1 MSEPLTRN
9 DFADCLESVFR
20 VGPASGDQIE
30 LTLQQV
36 SELGSCPGHETFSI
50 ILHGPAEKM
59 LQQGIYAFEHDRLGL
74 QEIFIVPIARNEQGI
89 SYEAIFNRLVS

>member
-9 DFADCLESVFR
+9 DYADCLESVFR
-20 VGPASGDQIE
+20 VDPASGNQLE

-36 SELGSCPGHETFSI
+36 SEPGNCPGHENFSI
-50 ILHGPAEKM
+50 ILRGPAEKM

-74 QEIFIVPIARNEQGI
+74 QEIFIVPVARDEQGI